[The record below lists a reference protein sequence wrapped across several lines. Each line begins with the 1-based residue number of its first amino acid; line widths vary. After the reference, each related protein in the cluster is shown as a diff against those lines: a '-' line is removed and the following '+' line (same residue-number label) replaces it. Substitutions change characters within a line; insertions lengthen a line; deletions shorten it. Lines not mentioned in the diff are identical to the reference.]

1 MRGDLEIR
9 GADDIRLFTYVT
21 VVFLPVGFAT
31 GIFSMSDTP
40 SSHTLICMVIT
51 AVVALLVTVI
61 ALTNAKT
68 LDNKIFG
75 PILRSSRRTLYS
87 SVGRPLRIIYSAL
100 KIQFRPC
107 IYYFARYLYFPFM
120 NKYTGSGL
128 VMELMEEIGRELFEI
143 ADNASPWEHAYED
156 FTKTINK
163 MPPKEREDGEQ
174 DWEESIG
181 RHTKS
186 IPQRMSVRFR
196 GGNKTT
202 VETDSAV
209 GIV

>member
-1 MRGDLEIR
+1 MRGDLELR

-40 SSHTLICMVIT
+40 STHILIRMVIT

-68 LDNKIFG
+68 LDNKIVG
-75 PILRSSRRTLYS
+75 PILRSARRTLYS

-107 IYYFARYLYFPFM
+107 IYFARYVYFPFM

-128 VMELMEEIGRELFEI
+128 VMELMEEIGRELY
-143 ADNASPWEHAYED
+143 DCL
-156 FTKTINK
+156 
-163 MPPKEREDGEQ
+163 
-174 DWEESIG
+174 
-181 RHTKS
+181 
-186 IPQRMSVRFR
+186 MSKV
-196 GGNKTT
+196 
-202 VETDSAV
+202 
-209 GIV
+209 

>member
-1 MRGDLEIR
+1 MRGDLELR

-40 SSHTLICMVIT
+40 SSHTLIRMIIT

-61 ALTNAKT
+61 ALTYAKT
-68 LDNKIFG
+68 LDHKIVV

-100 KIQFRPC
+100 KIRFRPC
-107 IYYFARYLYFPFM
+107 IYYFARFVYYPFM
-120 NKYTGSGL
+120 NQYTGSGL
-128 VMELMEEIGRELFEI
+128 VMELMEELGRELFEM
-143 ADNASPWEHAYED
+143 ADSVSPWEHAYED
-156 FTKTINK
+156 YSKTITKTTT
-163 MPPKEREDGEQ
+163 KEGEDKEQ
-174 DWEESIG
+174 NWGGNIG
-181 RHTKS
+181 KYTKT

-196 GGNKTT
+196 GGNKAT
-202 VETDSAV
+202 VETDSAAGSV
-209 GIV
+209 